1 MGGLGD
7 IGDFFKDV
15 GSGMGMVFKPIYDKG
30 ASLWN
35 KGDKLLDKA
44 TDGAGNLLDLI
55 GGNSNTLV
63 YIGIGIV
70 VVAVLP
76 VILSKVL

>member
-7 IGDFFKDV
+7 VGDFFKDV
-15 GSGMGMVFKPIYDKG
+15 GTGMGMVFKPIYDKG
-30 ASLWN
+30 VGLFN

-44 TDGAGNLLDLI
+44 TDGAGNILDLFA
-55 GGNSNTLV
+55 GNSNVLI

-70 VVAVLP
+70 AVAVLP